1 MTKQPDETKSFV
13 SNHESVSSTPME
25 ESEYHVEI
33 SVKETQLSDMLTG
46 EGIKFV
52 ELGTFPALQFLISA
66 LDLKAEFVSA

>member
-1 MTKQPDETKSFV
+1 
-13 SNHESVSSTPME
+13 ME